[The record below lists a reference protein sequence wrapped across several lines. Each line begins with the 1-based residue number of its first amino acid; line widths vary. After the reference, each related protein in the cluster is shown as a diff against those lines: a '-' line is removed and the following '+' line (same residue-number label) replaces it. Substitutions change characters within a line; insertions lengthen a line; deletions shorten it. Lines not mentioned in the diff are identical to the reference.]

1 MERISIGSF
10 SAEGFGLGGD
20 MGVIFSKRVG
30 ELGTGLVQK
39 SRKLVENG
47 RHPTVLRNSRTKNDA
62 RKVRN
67 VMGPLQTPKN
77 PIKK

>member
-1 MERISIGSF
+1 MERIGIGSF
-10 SAEGFGLGGD
+10 STEQFGLGGD

-30 ELGTGLVQK
+30 GVGTGLVQK

-47 RHPTVLRNSRTKNDA
+47 RHPTVLNDSRTKNDA
-62 RKVRN
+62 RRVRN
-67 VMGPLQTPKN
+67 VMEPLQTPKN

>member
-1 MERISIGSF
+1 
-10 SAEGFGLGGD
+10 

-30 ELGTGLVQK
+30 KWGTRLVQK

-47 RHPTVLRNSRTKNDA
+47 RHPTVLSNSRTKNDG
-62 RKVRN
+62 RRVRN
-67 VMGPLQTPKN
+67 VVGPLQTPKK